1 MQCVFIRRD
10 VLVPALQMPP
20 RAGNGGGG
28 RPTATRVRGGCMLAS
43 SSTQSRSA
51 GELSMPVSRW
61 CRVTHTTTEEGLQSI
76 RFLGPFPCQVFVITA
91 IPVLL
96 GPRRPTPT
104 KLNKHTHTHTHTPHT
119 HTTHRQT
126 AHSSSSSHFD
136 MCHKLACTALEMSF
150 LTASVGMLALGGVLF
165 LGTPTVYRK
174 QKSSRSSPS
183 QYIG

>member
-1 MQCVFIRRD
+1 MVQSQKEADNLCQNFAVPAACMQCVFIRRD

-28 RPTATRVRGGCMLAS
+28 RPTATRVRGGCLLAS

-104 KLNKHTHTHTHTPHT
+104 KLNKHTHTHTHTAHT
-119 HTTHRQT
+119 HNTQT
-126 AHSSSSSHFD
+126 DSAQQQQ
-136 MCHKLACTALEMSF
+136 SF
-150 LTASVGMLALGGVLF
+150 
-165 LGTPTVYRK
+165 
-174 QKSSRSSPS
+174 
-183 QYIG
+183 